1 MLTAIDS
8 EWLNK
13 GKINFC
19 LFQSL
24 IAKVNEE
31 YTEMDKIND
40 MYNIFDRQNKGYITP
55 ENFEMV
61 ICR

>member
-31 YTEMDKIND
+31 YTEIDKIND